1 MGDPKHPLSQRTWEL
16 RYKNLVREFELAE
29 ALANDSEGFGI
40 DNGRTPAVNYPIFHQ
55 VSF

>member
-29 ALANDSEGFGI
+29 TLANDSEGFGI